1 MVADPGLAV
10 LGAEVARRL
19 REHGA
24 VVALDASG
32 SEPSVVAADANQ
44 FRADLFLALGTG
56 AAPAHAAR
64 TSRPSTSAPR
74 AASRSR
80 RSSSAVLA
88 TVLPDLGPP
97 VGRTYQVLRETRMA
111 AVVCELYSRDDPA
124 GATALTTLVPRLADA
139 IVEGI
144 RRGVEAPL
152 DVTP

>member
-1 MVADPGLAV
+1 M
-10 LGAEVARRL
+10 
-19 REHGA
+19 
-24 VVALDASG
+24 
-32 SEPSVVAADANQ
+32 
-44 FRADLFLALGTG
+44 
-56 AAPAHAAR
+56 
-64 TSRPSTSAPR
+64 
-74 AASRSR
+74 
-80 RSSSAVLA
+80 LA